1 MTKAD
6 SGKEII
12 RRIEELAAFFHRR
25 GLQEEAERMER
36 ILFFAHFEV
45 IGNRDAISYIESLMP
60 SNIQI
65 LIARDRNENII
76 KGYFSTEDR
85 LKSGKHCDDIHG
97 ERHLP

>member
-36 ILFFAHFEV
+36 ILFFAHHKPMTADEIRQV
-45 IGNRDAISYIESLMP
+45 DQLRI
-60 SNIQI
+60 
-65 LIARDRNENII
+65 
-76 KGYFSTEDR
+76 
-85 LKSGKHCDDIHG
+85 
-97 ERHLP
+97 